1 MVCVPVLLKEGK
13 TMDIQ
18 DLEKIIKGRRSIRQ
32 WKKEDISDGLL
43 KKAVELATWAP
54 NGGNY
59 QGWRFIVVKNKET
72 IERMANAV
80 QSVADKMASW
90 PEAKSWE
97 EDIKRYQK
105 NASFFMKAPVCIGV
119 FSGEY
124 QSPMEKL
131 LASRESF
138 DSEAKKVLGFRK
150 SAPTVIQSVAAA
162 VTTILLVFHQMG
174 LGAVWLVSPLQA
186 KKEIEAIL
194 KVPSNMALICLIA
207 VGYPDESPIKDRKPV
222 DQVLEFIY

>member
-1 MVCVPVLLKEGK
+1 MK
-13 TMDIQ
+13 IQ
-18 DLEKIIKGRRSIRQ
+18 DLEKLIKERRSIRQ
-32 WKKEDISDGLL
+32 WKKQEVPEELL

-59 QGWRFIVVKNKET
+59 QGWRFVVAKNKAV
-72 IERMANAV
+72 IEKMADAV

-105 NASFFMKAPVCIGV
+105 HASFFRNAPVCIGV
-119 FSGEY
+119 FTGEY

-131 LASRESF
+131 LVARESM
-138 DSEAKKVLGFRK
+138 DPEAKKVLGFRK
-150 SAPTVIQSVAAA
+150 SAPTVVQSVAAA
-162 VTTILLVFHQMG
+162 VTTMLLVFHQMG

-186 KKEIEAIL
+186 KKEIETIL
-194 KVPSNMALICLIA
+194 KVPPTMALVCLIA
-207 VGYPDESPIKDRKPV
+207 VGYPDESPQKDRKPV
-222 DQVLEFIY
+222 DQVLEFV